1 MAGDFSKILKSISSA
16 ISILKSDDDS
26 GAKLEKEITLR
37 DNMYTILLK
46 DYVRISRYRN
56 IIKEIH
62 KWVFFWLIITA
73 SIVGLVYIGK
83 IVVRFLEI
91 ENTNE
96 LVKSIPVLITAIV
109 SFISTIII
117 IPATITKF
125 LFNTKEDE
133 NITSVIVHTQEH
145 DTTGI
150 TLLKNRFEKQREKI
164 ISDTQTKMNNT
175 NELYH

>member
-1 MAGDFSKILKSISSA
+1 M
-16 ISILKSDDDS
+16 
-26 GAKLEKEITLR
+26 
-37 DNMYTILLK
+37 
-46 DYVRISRYRN
+46 
-56 IIKEIH
+56 
-62 KWVFFWLIITA
+62 IITA

-164 ISDTQTKMNNT
+164 FSDAQTKMNNT